1 MPDCAPARICRSAGL
16 AAENSRCGARADR
29 FPGGPRGLNFSMRY
43 IARFLGFAFTTFA
56 IIFVVAA
63 AATGL
68 TVWKFEQDLP
78 DYTQLQNYEP
88 PVETRVHAADG
99 SVLAEYSKQRRLYL
113 PSSAIP
119 PLLKEA
125 FISAEDKNFYHH
137 GGVDFEGMRARR
149 FGLRAGQSSMFRAPR
164 PSPSRSPRTSSCRAS
179 ARFRARS
186 ERRCSRSGSR
196 RPIPKRK
203 SSNSI

>member
-1 MPDCAPARICRSAGL
+1 MPDCAPARIGWPRRGNL
-16 AAENSRCGARADR
+16 RREARADR
-29 FPGGPRGLNFSMRY
+29 FPGGPRGLNYSMRY
-43 IARFLGFAFTTFA
+43 IAQLLGFAFTTFA

-63 AATGL
+63 AAAGV

-88 PVETRVHAADG
+88 PVTTRVHAGDG

-119 PLLKEA
+119 PLVKDA

-137 GGVDFEGMRARR
+137 GGPVF
-149 FGLRAGQSSMFRAPR
+149 
-164 PSPSRSPRTSSCRAS
+164 SREAVIADTSHVHDLIQYTR
-179 ARFRARS
+179 
-186 ERRCSRSGSR
+186 
-196 RPIPKRK
+196 
-203 SSNSI
+203 